1 MPAVKFAHTLGAV
14 PALVLLLSASA
25 RGADRPAAIRFS
37 RDVLPILSEN
47 CFQCHGPDEKA
58 RKAKLRLDTQE
69 GARAALTSGKGE
81 RIELI
86 RRINA
91 SPEDGL
97 MPPQRTGR
105 KLTVTQREV
114 LQRWV
119 EQGGVWGKHWA
130 YETPVRPVLPPIKN
144 QVWVRNAIDAFV
156 LARLEKEGLVPS
168 PEAAKETLIRRVTFD
183 LTGLPPT
190 LQAVDEFLA
199 DRSPDAYERLVD
211 RLLAS
216 PRYGEQMAVD
226 WLDAARFADT
236 NGYQNDFA
244 RSMSPWRDWVI
255 AAFNRNQPFDQ
266 FVVEQVAGDLLPE
279 ATLAQKIATGFNRNN
294 RTVTEAGSIDEEWRV
309 ENAVDRVETTATVFL
324 GLTMGCGRCH
334 DHKYDAISQKEFYQF
349 YAFFN
354 SVNEKGV
361 YTEQRGNVP
370 PLVAIPGPE
379 NERKLREFD
388 DAIDLVERIV
398 KEGNP
403 ATAETKEVLAKL
415 RKERE
420 DYQKTIPTV
429 MVMEDL
435 KTPRPTFL
443 LNRGRYDSPDPKQA
457 VETGVP
463 ASLSPFP
470 SGAPRNRLG
479 LARWLVA
486 ADNPLTAR
494 VTVNRFWEHYF
505 GTGIVK
511 TAENF
516 GVQGEPPSHPEL
528 LDWLATEFVRTGWDV
543 KALQR
548 LIVTSATYR
557 QSSNNGPSSQHDP
570 ENRLLGRGP
579 RFRLPA
585 EVVRDNALAASGLLT
600 ERIGGPSIKP
610 YQPAG
615 LWEALAGGAGEGPYV
630 QDKAPGLYRRS
641 LYAYRKRTV
650 PPPALTTF
658 DASSR
663 EVCQVKRS
671 RTNTPLQALELF
683 NDVTYVEA
691 ARALGQLSLI
701 EGGSTP
707 EERIR
712 YAFRRAT
719 ARQPATRE
727 LQVLARGLER
737 YRQNFKTDPE
747 AAKKLIRHGES
758 PLAEGLDPV
767 ELAAYTALS
776 GVILNLDEAI
786 TKE

>member
-1 MPAVKFAHTLGAV
+1 MKFASRFGAV
-14 PALVLLLSASA
+14 PSLVLLLLGSA
-25 RGADRPAAIRFS
+25 RGADAPSAIRFS

-47 CFQCHGPDEKA
+47 CFTCHGPDEKA

-69 GARAALTSGKGE
+69 GARAVVTAGKGE
-81 RIELI
+81 IRELV

-91 SPEDGL
+91 DPEDGL
-97 MPPQRTGR
+97 MPPPRTGH
-105 KLTVTQREV
+105 KLTVSQREV
-114 LQRWV
+114 LRRWV
-119 EQGGVWGKHWA
+119 DEGAAWGKHWS
-130 YETPVRPVLPPIKN
+130 YETPVRPALPRVKN

-156 LARLEKEGLVPS
+156 LARLEKEGLTPS
-168 PEAAKETLIRRVTFD
+168 PEASRETLIRRVTFD

-190 LQAVDEFLA
+190 PQAVDEFLA
-199 DRSPDAYERLVD
+199 DRTPEAYERLVD
-211 RLLAS
+211 RLLSS
-216 PRYGEQMAVD
+216 PRYGEQMAMD

-244 RSMSPWRDWVI
+244 RSMWPWRDWVI
-255 AAFNRNQPFDQ
+255 AAYNRNQPFDQ
-266 FVVEQVAGDLLPE
+266 FVIEQLAGDLLPG
-279 ATLAQKIATGFNRNN
+279 ATLAQKVATGFNRNN
-294 RTVTEAGSIDEEWRV
+294 RTVTEGGSIDEEWRV

-349 YAFFN
+349 YAYFN
-354 SVNEKGV
+354 SVNERGV
-361 YTEQRGNVP
+361 YNEQRGNVP
-370 PLVAIPGPE
+370 PLLAVPSPE
-379 NERKLREFD
+379 NERRLREFD
-388 DAIDLVERIV
+388 DAIAAAERVV
-398 KEGNP
+398 KQ
-403 ATAETKEVLAKL
+403 ETPPPQAAKEAVAKL

-420 DYQKTIPTV
+420 DYQKSIPTV
-429 MVMEDL
+429 MVMEDV

-443 LNRGRYDSPDPKQA
+443 LKRGRYDSPDPKQT
-457 VETGVP
+457 VDPGVP
-463 ASLSPFP
+463 ASLSPLP
-470 SGAPRNRLG
+470 AGAPRNRLG

-505 GTGIVK
+505 GVGLVK

-516 GVQGEPPSHPEL
+516 GVQGESPSHPEL
-528 LDWLATEFVRTGWDV
+528 LDWLATEFVRSGWDM

-548 LIVTSATYR
+548 LIVTSAVYR
-557 QSSNNGPSSQHDP
+557 QSSNTGPALQHDP
-570 ENRLLGRGP
+570 ENRLLARGP

-585 EVVRDNALAASGLLT
+585 EVVRDSALAASGLLV
-600 ERIGGPSIKP
+600 ERIGGPSVKP

-671 RTNTPLQALELF
+671 RTNTPLQALELL

-691 ARALGQLSLI
+691 ARALAQLVLI
-701 EGGSTP
+701 EGGRTP
-707 EERIR
+707 EDRITF
-712 YAFRRAT
+712 AFRRAT
-719 ARQPATRE
+719 ARFPTTRE
-727 LQVLARGLER
+727 LQVLARGLDR
-737 YRQNFKTDPE
+737 YRQTFKADPE
-747 AAKKLIRHGES
+747 SAKKLIRHGES
-758 PLAEGLDPV
+758 PIDARLDSV
-767 ELAAYTALS
+767 ELAAYTALA
-776 GVILNLDEAI
+776 GVLLNLDEAI